1 MLDQVRWG
9 WAMVGTVLAAAACA
23 LVAVS
28 GVVAVTTGRMLPALQ
43 CRVVRPELWGYGQ
56 LVFASGM
63 ATGISLHWWAG
74 SLAMGDAGGVT
85 ALALI
90 ALGCAIQWRA
100 QRPAPR

>member
-1 MLDQVRWG
+1 
-9 WAMVGTVLAAAACA
+9 MVWTGLAAVACA

-28 GVVAVTTGRMLPALQ
+28 GVVAVTTGRMLPTMQ
-43 CRVVRPELWGYGQ
+43 GRVVRPELWGYGQ

-63 ATGISLHWWAG
+63 ATGISLRWWAS
-74 SLAMGDAGGVT
+74 SLALGDAGGVT

-100 QRPAPR
+100 QCPAPR